1 MMMNMIIPRNSGV
14 AGRRTLYRNTPV
26 SLSSWRSSTQF
37 PTRVPCSSRLLKPV
51 KGSSSFDIVAESAT
65 GSGTSR
71 SSPVHVRDWQ
81 TGAAI

>member
-1 MMMNMIIPRNSGV
+1 M
-14 AGRRTLYRNTPV
+14 YRNTPV

-71 SSPVHVRDWQ
+71 SSPVHVRDWLLAPRSDKKYFL
-81 TGAAI
+81 TMALCF